1 MAKSPF
7 WWQVNLMPAN
17 VWKLKTRTLEWQ
29 ERPLLMGV
37 LNVTPDSFSDGG
49 RYLDPEMALDR
60 ALEMEAEGADIIDL
74 GGESTRPGAATVSE
88 EVELA
93 RILPVITKLRGRL
106 TLPLSIDTW
115 KASVATAAL
124 KEGAEIVN
132 DVSAGRW
139 DPMLWPAVEHFR
151 AGYVLMHA
159 LDRPATMQKEP
170 SYLDVSAEVTDF
182 LGKFLA
188 RADEN
193 GLALESIVCD
203 PGFGFGKT
211 LQHNLTLLRDLESFR
226 SLRRP
231 ILVGLSR
238 KSFLKLIGGS
248 QSLEITNE
256 QAHVWAAA
264 RGAAIWR
271 VHDVPAA
278 VNAARLAG
286 AFGRGSDT
294 T

>member
-1 MAKSPF
+1 
-7 WWQVNLMPAN
+7 MPAH

-29 ERPLLMGV
+29 ERPLIMAV

-49 RYLDPEMALDR
+49 RYLDPEQALDR

-74 GGESTRPGAATVSE
+74 GGESTRPGATPISE

-93 RILPVITKLRGRL
+93 RILPVVAKLRGRL
-106 TLPLSIDTW
+106 KVPLSIDTW
-115 KASVATAAL
+115 KSSVATAAI

-170 SYLDVSAEVTDF
+170 DYLDVSAEIVDF

-188 RADEN
+188 RAEEN
-193 GLALESIVCD
+193 GVALESIVCD

-211 LQHNLTLLRDLESFR
+211 LTHNLTLLRDLESFR
-226 SLRRP
+226 GLRRP

-248 QSLEITNE
+248 QPLEITNE

-278 VNAARLAG
+278 LRAARLAG
-286 AFGRGSDT
+286 AFGRGTDT
-294 T
+294 A